1 MDRGARWATVH
12 GVTELDTAERLSLS
26 KQKNKCQIWWA
37 PKVEQEERMG
47 GKCYNGGE
55 ISHLEAGMQGN
66 NMSCVHAKPLQ
77 SRPTVCDPI
86 DCRPPASS
94 VLEIFQARI
103 LE

>member
-12 GVTELDTAERLSLS
+12 GVTESDFHFQSR
-26 KQKNKCQIWWA
+26 KMCQIWWA

-66 NMSCVHAKPLQ
+66 NMSCVRAKPLQ